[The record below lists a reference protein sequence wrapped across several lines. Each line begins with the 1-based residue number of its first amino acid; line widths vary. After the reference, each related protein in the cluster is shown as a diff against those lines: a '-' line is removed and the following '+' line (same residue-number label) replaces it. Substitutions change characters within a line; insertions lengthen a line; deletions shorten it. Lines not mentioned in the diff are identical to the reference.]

1 MACIFCSIAH
11 QEIPVEKLYETDD
24 VFVIKDLHPKAKVH
38 VLVIPK
44 AHLVTFNEVTTTNAD
59 VIAAMGLA
67 VAAVVK
73 QQGIADSGYKVV
85 ANNGQDG
92 GQEVPHMHWHVLGGQ
107 SLKGVV

>member
-11 QEIPVEKLYETDD
+11 QEIPAERLYETDD

-44 AHLVTFNEVTTTNAD
+44 AHLVTFNEVTASNVG

-107 SLKGVV
+107 SLKGLV